1 MTSNAHHWRSRF
13 LTRMSLRYSTV
24 YSFILLTRL
33 LREILGLMW
42 RVVSLP
48 EQFAIIVWTP
58 REIDRY
64 SRTDWNSRTMVRTQA
79 NPDEWSGTWELTL
92 VERYFTHKG
101 ELLDLACGAG
111 REALLLARLGLT
123 VTACDWSPR

>member
-1 MTSNAHHWRSRF
+1 
-13 LTRMSLRYSTV
+13 MSLRYFTG

-58 REIDRY
+58 REIDR
-64 SRTDWNSRTMVRTQA
+64 
-79 NPDEWSGTWELTL
+79 
-92 VERYFTHKG
+92 FT
-101 ELLDLACGAG
+101 
-111 REALLLARLGLT
+111 
-123 VTACDWSPR
+123 V